1 MLRLAVPFV
10 VLLGLCLSLPAA
22 SQALP
27 PEPDA
32 RLGLTYHESGVRQLS
47 FAVYSEVADPDAM
60 AEAVRTAFGLDA
72 QSLKRF
78 VDYNDIPFVAVA
90 RTQLVRGSGL
100 TFEEHF
106 DFSPLQPLLAAAGAE
121 HLEIVAFLPTSPTTQ
136 LGPLQGVRFT
146 SAYRYENQVPVNALS
161 TSWTIRYGW
170 SYGQALTPLFWLI
183 GLLILFEF
191 PLSQVRRWSLREAR
205 AGKHSAARVCAI
217 IHQLSLVAF
226 ILYWCIFMGYTV
238 PLPWLVYVSP
248 KWYEWGLALALI
260 VPTLLGIA
268 YIVRVRSALHPV
280 FQCLPDPTWT
290 RRELALQGL
299 FAGTLILQALP
310 LTLLFLLGHAFLL
323 PLNFDAISPYQIIAV
338 QFVAQI
344 IPLCGLFLYACS
356 RRLHTEIAK
365 VGPLRNRLKT
375 LAMRLEIQSSAALAV
390 VHYRRCG
397 LAFPYLFQSLG
408 GSILI
413 DKRLLG
419 ILDEDALD
427 ALLTR
432 DLLTTRGRDM
442 WSAAV
447 LTGLCALTALSTLLG
462 LVVVGILPANAIGTT
477 RFANPLFTAAL
488 VGFPLL
494 VAISGWLH
502 VASIWRR
509 RMEKIDSES
518 IALLNSPTDLMRAI
532 LYEAHASLRPM
543 EFWALSPFH
552 FTHPPMKR
560 LRTMA
565 KAHNISNKEIEALQ
579 TEVANAW
586 NTRPIGPEDPTS
598 PMSTAGLCL
607 RDLILQIPLHSAL
620 LLMPVLLAWWH
631 ESYHH
636 ALPSYWIFAL
646 TSSTL
651 LAAIVILYHQQFN
664 CVVLWQAGK
673 RLSQRFPQSESESKI
688 IILAAFRWDDGL
700 ARDYL
705 RSFDNHG
712 ALSAAEGKLVFESN
726 QTIYEISAQAVQSI
740 SLVPDWMS
748 PTSRYL
754 IRLEWVEPETKERRS
769 VHILRLGDSSLDTLN
784 NATMDTYGQLLNWHS
799 QSGFT
804 APRRNDDIPRN
815 RIANILRSQMSFT
828 LVMILAYAASI
839 LFLGYANHEASAFM
853 TPAAAWS
860 AIFIF
865 GLTMLYVVG
874 WNFHIRRSIARR
886 VATLT
891 AEAPSAT
898 SP

>member
-10 VLLGLCLSLPAA
+10 VLLGLCLTLPAA

-27 PEPDA
+27 PESDA

-78 VDYNDIPFVAVA
+78 VDYNDIPFVAAA
-90 RTQLVRGSGL
+90 RTQLERGSGL

-170 SYGQALTPLFWLI
+170 SYGQALTPLLWLI

-191 PLSQVRRWSLREAR
+191 PLSQVRRWALREAR

-268 YIVRVRSALHPV
+268 YIVRVRTALHPV

-299 FAGTLILQALP
+299 FVGTLLVQAFP
-310 LTLLFLLGHAFLL
+310 LTLLFLVGHAFLL
-323 PLNFDAISPYQIIAV
+323 PIDFDRISLYTFIAV
-338 QFVAQI
+338 QFV
-344 IPLCGLFLYACS
+344 PHFLLLWGTYLYWSS
-356 RRLHTEIAK
+356 RRLRTEVVK
-365 VGPLRNRLKT
+365 VGPLRNRLT
-375 LAMRLEIQSSAALAV
+375 VLAMRLEFQYAATLAV
-390 VHYRRCG
+390 VHFRRYA

-432 DLLTTRGRDM
+432 DLLTSRGRGM
-442 WSAAV
+442 FSS
-447 LTGLCALTALSTLLG
+447 TALLAMYNLAALSILLG
-462 LVVVGILPANAIGTT
+462 LVVVGIFPANDIGTT
-477 RFANPLFTAAL
+477 RFANPFFTASL
-488 VGFPLL
+488 VGLPMLA
-494 VAISGWLH
+494 AIGGWLH
-502 VASIWRR
+502 VASIRR
-509 RMEKIDSES
+509 RKMDAIDSES

-532 LYEAHASLRPM
+532 LYEAHASLEPL
-543 EFWALSPFH
+543 EIWALSPFCV
-552 FTHPPMKR
+552 THPPMTR
-560 LRTMA
+560 LRTIA
-565 KAHNISNKEIEALQ
+565 KAHNITNEELRTLQ
-579 TEVANAW
+579 NEVANVW
-586 NTRPIGPEDPTS
+586 HTRPMEPEEPTS
-598 PMSTAGLCL
+598 PLSTADLCL
-607 RDLILQIPLHSAL
+607 RDLISQVPIYTAL
-620 LLMPVLLAWWH
+620 SLMPVLLAWWQ
-631 ESYHH
+631 EAYSH
-636 ALPSYWIFAL
+636 ALPAYWVFAL
-646 TSSTL
+646 TSSTM
-651 LAAIVILYHQQFN
+651 LAVLIILYQERIS
-664 CVVLWQAGK
+664 CAGLWWAGK
-673 RLSQRFPQSESESKI
+673 RLAERFPRSASDYDTT
-688 IILAAFRWDDGL
+688 ILAAFKWDDGL
-700 ARDYL
+700 DPNYL
-705 RSFDNHG
+705 SSTNSHG
-712 ALSAAEGKLVFESN
+712 ELRIAEGKLILACN
-726 QTIYEISAQAVQSI
+726 QIDYEISPQDVQSI
-740 SLVPDWMS
+740 SMVPDWMS

-754 IRLEWVEPETKERRS
+754 IRLEWVEPETKESRS
-769 VHILRLGDSSLDTLN
+769 VHILRLGDSSLYTLN

-828 LVMILAYAASI
+828 LAMILAYAASI